1 MITINKNIFYSEYKL
16 NVVIPKIRHI
26 NKKFYKFWNENERFD
41 GVYFYQWMNTIVFIH
56 HWVNQGMYY
65 RLEL

>member
-1 MITINKNIFYSEYKL
+1 MITINQNTFYLEYKL
-16 NVVIPKIRHI
+16 IVVIPKNRYI

-56 HWVNQGMYY
+56 H
-65 RLEL
+65 